1 MTDVS
6 TTILTASRNLAVPRT
21 LRLETREG
29 SGKIFLDTT
38 DTLFHKGWQSQLHTV
53 FEVVTKVFGPHFDL
67 NFFVSIDSHA
77 VDGWSTSVPLFLQ
90 FASLI
95 KGESLA
101 DSIFSTG
108 CMFSPD
114 GWVSYGKFEAI
125 QAKIDALEVY
135 FPSKNIENPTF
146 LIPFS
151 FHHYKSEKVCL
162 HFITSVFH
170 ALEIALPQTFHECK
184 SRIEELSCITAQDA
198 LSNARAYIPRTGS
211 VFVLVSADSEE
222 GSYLKTSIDSTPFI
236 REDTSG
242 PVHLYYIREGTVIF
256 KHSHKDAQRA
266 LAAAHNYE
274 EVFHEVP

>member
-1 MTDVS
+1 MTHAT
-6 TTILTASRNLAVPRT
+6 TTILTASGNLAVPRT

-53 FEVVTKVFGPHFDL
+53 FSVVTQVFGPHFDL

-90 FASLI
+90 FASVI
-95 KGESLA
+95 KGEPLP

-114 GWVSYGKFEAI
+114 GWVSYGKAEAI

-135 FPSKNIENPTF
+135 SPSRNIENPTF

-151 FHHYKSEKVCL
+151 FHHYKSEKVHL

-170 ALEIALPQTFHECK
+170 ALEIALPQTFQEYK

-198 LSNARAYIPRTGS
+198 LSRALAQIPRTGP
-211 VFVLVSADSEE
+211 VFVFVSEDSK
-222 GSYLKTSIDSTPFI
+222 GSYSKTSLDSTPLI
-236 REDTSG
+236 QEDTSG

-266 LAAAHNYE
+266 LAAAHKYE
-274 EVFHEVP
+274 EVLHAIP